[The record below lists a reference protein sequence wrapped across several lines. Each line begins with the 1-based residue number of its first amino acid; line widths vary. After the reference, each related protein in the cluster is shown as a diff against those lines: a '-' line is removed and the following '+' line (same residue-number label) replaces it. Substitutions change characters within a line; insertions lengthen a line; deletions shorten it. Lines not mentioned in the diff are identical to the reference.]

1 MGTEPAES
9 SGAVATGHRS
19 QAGKD
24 NESSRTEARE
34 ENTTFYHLTCPFS
47 GPFLLVCFVNSVLHY
62 SLSPQTVCSFNKD
75 SLYFPKGNAEP
86 SAAILCLPSVL
97 RVTGTGNISLFSQL

>member
-34 ENTTFYHLTCPFS
+34 KNSTFYHLTCPYS

-62 SLSPQTVCSFNKD
+62 SLSPQTVCSFNMD
-75 SLYFPKGNAEP
+75 SLTSPKETEP
-86 SAAILCLPSVL
+86 SAAILCLPSVP
-97 RVTGTGNISLFSQL
+97 RVTGTGNIPLFSQL